1 MRTIRRLLWM
11 AGTPV
16 RWGMLA
22 LIRLYQLTL
31 SGWLGGQC
39 RFYPSCSQYARKAI
53 QVHGAWRGSALATW
67 RILRCGPFTD
77 GGFDPAPPA
86 RAKDGVYEAVIHR
99 GHGSRT
105 SRVDP

>member
-16 RWGMLA
+16 RWALLA
-22 LIRLYQLTL
+22 LVRLYQLTL

-39 RFYPSCSQYARKAI
+39 RFYPSCSQYAREAI
-53 QVHGAWRGSALATW
+53 TVHGAWRGSALATW
-67 RILRCGPFTD
+67 RILRCGPFTA
-77 GGFDPAPPA
+77 GGFDPVPP
-86 RAKDGVYEAVIHR
+86 RRSDFLVYEDVIHEE
-99 GHGSRT
+99 HVSEM

>member
-1 MRTIRRLLWM
+1 MRSIRRLLWM

-16 RWGMLA
+16 RWALLA

-39 RFYPSCSQYARKAI
+39 RFYPSCSQYAREAI
-53 QVHGAWRGSALATW
+53 RAHGAWRGSALATW
-67 RILRCGPFTD
+67 RILRCGPFTG
-77 GGFDPAPPA
+77 GGFDPVRPGRSKPA
-86 RAKDGVYEAVIHR
+86 VYEGVIHR
-99 GHGSRT
+99 ENVSAM

>member
-1 MRTIRRLLWM
+1 
-11 AGTPV
+11 V
-16 RWGMLA
+16 RWALLA

-39 RFYPSCSQYARKAI
+39 RFYPSCSQYAREAI
-53 QVHGAWRGSALATW
+53 RGHGALRGSALATW

-77 GGFDPAPPA
+77 GGVDPVPPGRSEPA
-86 RAKDGVYEAVIHR
+86 VYEGVIQGER
-99 GHGSRT
+99 LSEV

>member
-1 MRTIRRLLWM
+1 M

-16 RWGMLA
+16 RWGLLA

-39 RFYPSCSQYARKAI
+39 RFYPSCSHYAWEAI
-53 QVHGAWRGSALATW
+53 QVHGAARGSALATW
-67 RILRCGPFTD
+67 RILRCGPFTG
-77 GGFDPAPPA
+77 GGFDPVPPGRSKA
-86 RAKDGVYEAVIHR
+86 VVYDAVIQGDHL
-99 GHGSRT
+99 SEM

>member
-1 MRTIRRLLWM
+1 MRTMRRLLWI

-39 RFYPSCSQYARKAI
+39 RFYPSCSQYAREAI
-53 QVHGAWRGSALATW
+53 QMHGAWRGSTMATW
-67 RILRCGPFTD
+67 RILRCGPFTA
-77 GGFDPAPPA
+77 GGFDPVPT
-86 RAKDGVYEAVIHR
+86 RRSGDTVYEAVIHR
-99 GHGSRT
+99 LHASGT
-105 SRVDP
+105 PRVDP

>member
-1 MRTIRRLLWM
+1 VRTIRRLLWI

-16 RWGMLA
+16 RWAMVA

-39 RFYPSCSQYARKAI
+39 RFYPSCSKYAREAI
-53 QVHGAWRGSALATW
+53 QRHGAWRGSAMATW
-67 RILRCGPFTD
+67 RILRCGPFTE
-77 GGFDPAPPA
+77 GGFDPVPRA
-86 RAKDGVYEAVIHR
+86 RPGDAVYEAVIR
-99 GHGSRT
+99 GSSP

>member
-1 MRTIRRLLWM
+1 VRTIRRLLWM

-16 RWGMLA
+16 RWALLA

-39 RFYPSCSQYARKAI
+39 RFYPSCSQYAREAI
-53 QVHGAWRGSALATW
+53 KVHGAWRGSALATW
-67 RILRCGPFTD
+67 RILRCGPFTA
-77 GGFDPAPPA
+77 GGFDPVAPGRSDPL
-86 RAKDGVYEAVIHR
+86 VYEDVIHEK
-99 GHGSRT
+99 HVSEM

>member
-1 MRTIRRLLWM
+1 VRTIRRLLWM
-11 AGTPV
+11 TGTPV
-16 RWGMLA
+16 RWAMLA

-39 RFYPSCSQYARKAI
+39 RFYPSCSQYAREAI

-77 GGFDPAPPA
+77 GGFDPVPPA
-86 RAKDGVYEAVIHR
+86 HSKPVVYEAVIQSD
-99 GHGSRT
+99 HGSGT